1 MQLIWTAEQKVLNQ
15 FVTMYQSII
24 KFNID
29 KIWAEVIIKFNKK
42 DADDMLDDV
51 NAHLIKV
58 CEEYLK
64 ENSLPLDKYQLSNI
78 VMRLYSQTVSQLD
91 EPFKIIL
98 KENKA
103 LIQDYLEKNKKK
115 LEALERI
122 KKENDEYDK
131 QYVQAKIENKKK
143 ANRVAVSSA
152 EETEEYAEVNKVQP
166 KLQPKQV
173 KNKAVR
179 WTDALAIDDFT
190 LPMY

>member
-78 VMRLYSQTVSQLD
+78 VMKLYSQTVSELD

-98 KENKA
+98 KENKS

-122 KKENDEYDK
+122 KKENDEYDR

-143 ANRVAVSSA
+143 ANRVAVPSA
-152 EETEEYAEVNKVQP
+152 EEVEEYVETPKPQP
-166 KLQPKQV
+166 KPKQQKRKRV
-173 KNKAVR
+173 
-179 WTDALAIDDFT
+179 DDTSFNFSF
-190 LPMY
+190 

>member
-78 VMRLYSQTVSQLD
+78 VMRLYSQTVSELD

-143 ANRVAVSSA
+143 ANRVAEVSEA
-152 EETEEYAEVNKVQP
+152 VEEYTEVNKVQP
-166 KLQPKQV
+166 KIQPKQV

>member
-51 NAHLIKV
+51 NVNVIKV

-78 VMRLYSQTVSQLD
+78 VMKLYSQTVSELD

-143 ANRVAVSSA
+143 ANRVAVPSA
-152 EETEEYAEVNKVQP
+152 EEVEEYVAVNKVQP
-166 KLQPKQV
+166 KPQPKAQPKQQKRKRV
-173 KNKAVR
+173 
-179 WTDALAIDDFT
+179 DDTSFNFSF
-190 LPMY
+190 